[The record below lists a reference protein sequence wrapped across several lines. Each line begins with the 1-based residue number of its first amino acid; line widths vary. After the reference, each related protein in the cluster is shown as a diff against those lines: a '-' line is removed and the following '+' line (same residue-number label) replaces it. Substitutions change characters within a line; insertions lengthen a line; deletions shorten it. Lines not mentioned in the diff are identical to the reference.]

1 MGAAGAL
8 YLAQTVGSRLPW
20 ADVPA
25 LRVTVAKRTIEP
37 IARATLS
44 SIVTERLREL
54 VVQGTYA
61 PGTQLSEVELADRFG
76 VSRGPIREGLQ
87 RLVQEGLLRSE
98 PHRGVF
104 IPRIDDADI
113 ADIYLAREAIEG
125 AAIRVILS
133 SDAVQSVADELRRLV
148 RQMHEA
154 AAGERWS
161 KVAELDMRFH
171 TEVVR
176 AAGSVRLSRM
186 YSSLIDETRALLS
199 MTASYPGREHLV
211 DEHAELAELLAS
223 VDAEGAASAL
233 SRHFT
238 QSLATLRKHVTPE
251 VARTG

>member
-1 MGAAGAL
+1 M
-8 YLAQTVGSRLPW
+8 
-20 ADVPA
+20 
-25 LRVTVAKRTIEP
+25 AKRTIEP
-37 IARATLS
+37 ITRSTLS

-54 VVQGTYA
+54 VVQGTYP

-104 IPRIDDADI
+104 IRRIDDADI

-125 AAIRVILS
+125 AAIRVLIT
-133 SDAVQSVADELRRLV
+133 DPGVRSVADELRRLV
-148 RQMHEA
+148 RQMQEA
-154 AAGERWS
+154 AAAERWS

-211 DEHAELAELLAS
+211 EEHAELAEILANA
-223 VDAEGAASAL
+223 DGEGAAAAL
-233 SRHFT
+233 SRHFA
-238 QSLATLRKHVTPE
+238 QSLDTLRKHVSPPVT
-251 VARTG
+251 AAGG

>member
-1 MGAAGAL
+1 
-8 YLAQTVGSRLPW
+8 V
-20 ADVPA
+20 V
-25 LRVTVAKRTIEP
+25 KRTIEP
-37 IARATLS
+37 ITRSTLS

-54 VVQGTYA
+54 VVQGTYP

-104 IPRIDDADI
+104 IRRIDDADI

-125 AAIRVILS
+125 AAIRVLM
-133 SDAVQSVADELRRLV
+133 SDPEVRSVADELRRLV
-148 RQMHEA
+148 RQMQEA
-154 AAGERWS
+154 AAAERWS

-211 DEHAELAELLAS
+211 EEHAELAEILAS
-223 VDAEGAASAL
+223 ADGAGAAAAL
-233 SRHFT
+233 SRHFA
-238 QSLATLRKHVTPE
+238 QSLETLREHVSPP
-251 VARTG
+251 VAAAEG